1 MGNEKSLGEGGT
13 IIRNNLEM
21 DQLLWHS
28 SCWVRLPEA
37 GLGAGGQCGSI
48 GSGLVRSGNPQP
60 HRGKQAM
67 PLVAIEAEG
76 HFDG

>member
-1 MGNEKSLGEGGT
+1 M
-13 IIRNNLEM
+13 
-21 DQLLWHS
+21 
-28 SCWVRLPEA
+28 
-37 GLGAGGQCGSI
+37 GAGGQCGSI

-76 HFDG
+76 HFGG